1 MKTINWY
8 YHRLRAMSFKEI
20 GYRVQQKIN
29 KKQYKYKYSKD
40 ISILEIENNLDFSN
54 MRSLNSRLGE
64 FLNFNSLEGVNYSS
78 DIKVFNQKYN
88 IESPIHWNK
97 GMSGNWPKDK
107 SSFEIPFRDQDQIGD
122 IRFTWETNRHL
133 FFVNLALQY
142 KTGNNPEA
150 LNILK
155 EHFYAWVRE
164 NPFLKGVN
172 WASSME
178 IAIRAYQ
185 WMITYCILSEIED
198 EKFLKDL
205 LKGITNSTQYVFKN
219 LSLHSSANNHLILEV
234 AIGSMIGY
242 FLKPIY
248 KQSWFEI
255 GQKILKEQIPLQVY
269 EDGVNKE
276 QAVHYHAFV
285 LDSILQ
291 YNLFL
296 RAISKPPLY
305 EKHIYEMVK
314 FLGYLQQG
322 GSVTEIG
329 DSDDAKIIDVNGEDK
344 NYYLY
349 ILQLASIYYGEQF
362 IEFSSL
368 YPEVALFNTGNFDN
382 LKQHEY
388 DSFYEFKHGGYEF
401 LNHNNHYLIFD
412 VGSLGFG
419 AIAAHGHADALSLVY
434 HFNKKPILVDPGTYI
449 YNIESNWRDYF
460 RKTSSHNTL
469 SDNNNDQSVMNG
481 PFLWS
486 KKTHAKLID
495 SGETE
500 EIIYMSGEHDGY
512 SPNTHKRAIT
522 YMKEQGIVIIADKYQ
537 GIGEVNFTFELDVN
551 IDKIND
557 TTITLENKNLYMS
570 FSQPY
575 KIVDKWISK
584 GFLRKEKGLGLQ
596 IIHDFSIQSTAF
608 TIISSEPIILK
619 NNEFIHKGKRYIYE
633 NYKNVRSVK
642 N

>member
-1 MKTINWY
+1 M
-8 YHRLRAMSFKEI
+8 
-20 GYRVQQKIN
+20 
-29 KKQYKYKYSKD
+29 
-40 ISILEIENNLDFSN
+40 
-54 MRSLNSRLGE
+54 
-64 FLNFNSLEGVNYSS
+64 
-78 DIKVFNQKYN
+78 
-88 IESPIHWNK
+88 
-97 GMSGNWPKDK
+97 
-107 SSFEIPFRDQDQIGD
+107 
-122 IRFTWETNRHL
+122 

-584 GFLRKEKGLGLQ
+584 GF
-596 IIHDFSIQSTAF
+596 
-608 TIISSEPIILK
+608 
-619 NNEFIHKGKRYIYE
+619 
-633 NYKNVRSVK
+633 
-642 N
+642 